1 LKKDSVFSNYFDLLF
16 KPLSCK
22 NIILKSEVWY
32 HFQKMNRKGL
42 EKMTQKTPF
51 TALAWMLVILFLLS
65 ACAGRKL
72 EVESIPKSGHPQELI
87 NKLEKDIALAR
98 NERINVLAPT
108 WFAKSESSL
117 NEAKK
122 LLDEG
127 AELAKIFDDVAIG
140 RAQLRRAKEIAA
152 VSKATLAEAI
162 KGRELAREVGAA
174 ALGRDYAAVEAEFL
188 NLTKAIEKDNLG
200 YAQRNQ
206 DEVTEKFRHLEI
218 RAIKV
223 RTIGEVRNL
232 LRIAEKQKSDKIA
245 PESYTAAI
253 NKLIEADAFITE
265 NPYNK
270 GQMSKLANE
279 ALFLSRRHL
288 EIAEETK
295 KIQEMKPEQIALWM
309 EGTLQQT
316 ARQLSAPEMRDQS
329 FDQTEITDLQQK
341 LASLEGQSRQ
351 QQQRLLVQKRL
362 NQHFIEVQGQFNPT
376 EAEVYK
382 RENQLIIRLKAMH
395 FPVGQSV
402 ILPENYA
409 LLGKVQRA
417 IRAFG
422 EPDVIIGGHTD
433 STGPEPLNEHLS
445 QQRAEAVSQYLVANG
460 TLPYDKII
468 AVGYGSMRPLA
479 TNSTEKGRAINRRID
494 ITISPAASK
503 AQ

>member
-1 LKKDSVFSNYFDLLF
+1 
-16 KPLSCK
+16 
-22 NIILKSEVWY
+22 
-32 HFQKMNRKGL
+32 
-42 EKMTQKTPF
+42 MTQKTPF
-51 TALAWMLVILFLLS
+51 IVLAWMLIILFLLS

-98 NERINVLAPT
+98 NERLNVLAPT
-108 WFAKSESSL
+108 WFAKAESSL

-127 AELAKIFDDVAIG
+127 AELAKIFDAVAIG

-152 VSKATLAEAI
+152 VSKATLAKAI
-162 KGRELAREVGAA
+162 KGRELARAAGSA
-174 ALGRDYAAVEAEFL
+174 ALGKDYAKVEAEFL
-188 NLTKAIEKDNLG
+188 KLTEAIEKNNLG
-200 YAQRNQ
+200 YAQRKQ
-206 DEVTEKFRHLEI
+206 AEVTEKFRQLEI

-245 PESYTAAI
+245 PESYTSAI
-253 NKLIEADAFITE
+253 SKLIEADAFITE

-270 GQMSKLANE
+270 EQMSKLVNA

-288 EIAEETK
+288 EIAEETN
-295 KIQEMKPEQIALWM
+295 KIQEMEPEQIALWM

-316 ARQLSAPEMRDQS
+316 ARQLSAPDMRDQS
-329 FDQTEITDLQQK
+329 FDQQVENILATISIQQADHEFTLKKANEQHAEITDLQQK
-341 LASLEGQSRQ
+341 IALLAGQSRKQ
-351 QQQRLLVQKRL
+351 QERLLAQKHLSRL
-362 NQHFIEVQGQFNPT
+362 FIEVQGYFNPK

-395 FPVGQSV
+395 FPIGESV
-402 ILPENYA
+402 IMPENYA
-409 LLGKVQRA
+409 LLGKVQRM

-422 EPDVIIGGHTD
+422 EPDVTIGGHTD

-445 QQRAEAVSQYLVANG
+445 QLRAEAVRQYLVANG

-494 ITISPAASK
+494 VTISPGVQT